1 MEEVR
6 DNCLL
11 LGAKMHVVHV
21 TLSDSGCML
30 SAMAKSI
37 CSKYFISKSTA
48 FDSCIC
54 EMHQL
59 TRRFRRLSSSSSSF
73 SSASS
78 PASSQLSLLDVSNSV
93 ILPWPFG

>member
-59 TRRFRRLSSSSSSF
+59 TRRFRRL
-73 SSASS
+73 AHRS
-78 PASSQLSLLDVSNSV
+78 PRLLPLPRHSCLSWMSV
-93 ILPWPFG
+93 TQ